1 MTRPDATCD
10 WCHPPIAATSQRT
23 ICSTCLNA
31 VNAGTYQPPIHSAQ
45 LTLVRTFRIPREQR
59 ADGVLHT
66 TTNYTRE
73 TTR

>member
-31 VNAGTYQPPIHSAQ
+31 VNAGTYQPPTTPSVV
-45 LTLVRTFRIPREQR
+45 LYRKFRIRPSRC
-59 ADGVLHT
+59 AVGASLT
-66 TTNYTRE
+66 TITRG
-73 TTR
+73 RRPA